1 MDKQYQ
7 NWTTAYIAS
16 IRESTDRQDE
26 ALVAAHRTI
35 VSQIVGKLEDKMHD
49 ALIRGNEKDIAM
61 INQIA
66 GLVGLGIT
74 QKKQAKDKTFSY
86 KLKK

>member
-1 MDKQYQ
+1 
-7 NWTTAYIAS
+7 
-16 IRESTDRQDE
+16 
-26 ALVAAHRTI
+26 
-35 VSQIVGKLEDKMHD
+35 MHD

-61 INQIA
+61 VNQIA